1 MIREWYLSG
10 RNTKSTVRR
19 LVEKISDQNQDIN
32 IRLVNNNNNNNKL
45 KEHFGIFE

>member
-1 MIREWYLSG
+1 MTREWYLSG
-10 RNTKSTVRR
+10 RNTKNTVRK

-32 IRLVNNNNNNNKL
+32 IRLVNNNNKL

>member
-1 MIREWYLSG
+1 MTREWYLSG
-10 RNTKSTVRR
+10 KNTKSTVRK

-32 IRLVNNNNNNNKL
+32 IRLVNNNNKL

>member
-1 MIREWYLSG
+1 MTREGYLGG
-10 RNTKSTVRR
+10 RSTKNTVRK

-32 IRLVNNNNNNNKL
+32 IRLVNNNNKL

>member
-10 RNTKSTVRR
+10 KNTKSTVRK

-32 IRLVNNNNNNNKL
+32 IRLVNNNNKL

>member
-19 LVEKISDQNQDIN
+19 LVEKISEKSPDIN
-32 IRLVNNNNNNNKL
+32 IRLVNNNNKL
-45 KEHFGIFE
+45 KEQYGIFE

>member
-1 MIREWYLSG
+1 MTREWYLSG
-10 RNTKSTVRR
+10 RSTKNTVRK

-32 IRLVNNNNNNNKL
+32 IRLVNNNNKL